1 MQPVLFNIFV
11 DDMGSGIECIL
22 SRLAEGIM
30 LNDTDDSLE
39 GQDGVLRDFDRLEEA
54 AHMKLMKVKEQCILT
69 AQKARCILGCIKSMT
84 SRSRELIFPFY
95 FAFVR
100 PLPGVLHPG
109 LKPLIQVWRKKGHRL
124 VRSSP
129 EVDHKNYQMNE
140 EPLL

>member
-1 MQPVLFNIFV
+1 MQPILFNIFV
-11 DDMGSGIECIL
+11 DDVGSGIECIL

-39 GQDGVLRDFDRLEEA
+39 GQDSVLRDLDRLEEA
-54 AHMKLMKVKEQCILT
+54 AHMEIMKVKEQMYTHSPESRIHSGLHKKHDQQIKETYIPLLLCFFKTPAWST
-69 AQKARCILGCIKSMT
+69 A
-84 SRSRELIFPFY
+84 SRSE
-95 FAFVR
+95 AS
-100 PLPGVLHPG
+100 HSG
-109 LKPLIQVWRKKGHRL
+109 LEKKGHRL